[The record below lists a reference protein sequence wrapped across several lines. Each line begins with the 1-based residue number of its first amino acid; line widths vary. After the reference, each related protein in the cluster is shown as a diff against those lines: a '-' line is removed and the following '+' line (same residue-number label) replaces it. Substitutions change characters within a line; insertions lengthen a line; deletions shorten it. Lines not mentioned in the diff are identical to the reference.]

1 MIDLPPDRNS
11 GPRFA
16 EFAHPEAAQ
25 PASSI
30 QRRKSAG
37 RETAAFGW
45 ESVPSQDRGARAG
58 SSFSFPPDMRE
69 RRFRR
74 GIPPEAPCRRKSS
87 TAGAAGI
94 KLPQCRGEWE
104 LEHGA
109 GFRTMLSSS
118 AIPELLA
125 ASRALLQLRGAGTR
139 PCTREFRQLL
149 KLCRVEIC
157 V

>member
-1 MIDLPPDRNS
+1 NS
-11 GPRFA
+11 RPRFA
-16 EFAHPEAAQ
+16 DFDHHEAAQ

-45 ESVPSQDRGARAG
+45 ESVPSQDRGGRAG

-94 KLPQCRGEWE
+94 RLPQCRGEWE
-104 LEHGA
+104 LVTVRVCVICYVLPTYKT
-109 GFRTMLSSS
+109 FSWIS
-118 AIPELLA
+118 ADYRFFVLH
-125 ASRALLQLRGAGTR
+125 
-139 PCTREFRQLL
+139 
-149 KLCRVEIC
+149 
-157 V
+157 